1 MSTRDDTPDR
11 IEAGTEQ
18 CLTQTIVGGGGGTK
32 GTDTDDARV
41 LVLNCCQ
48 HDKGDTVLY
57 MVCKQIP
64 CLKAGPGG
72 NKVKTVRNVRWVL
85 GGRV

>member
-41 LVLNCCQ
+41 LVLNWCQ
-48 HDKGDTVLY
+48 HDKGGYCALHGMQADTLFEG
-57 MVCKQIP
+57 
-64 CLKAGPGG
+64 GPG
-72 NKVKTVRNVRWVL
+72 W
-85 GGRV
+85 